1 LRKTTQLAVA
11 LACYFCGKFCEN
23 SKVAI
28 FETRERTHF
37 YCQQKRDTMNFS
49 FFTQNLD
56 AMGKTTK
63 KKNLFELDDLNQIK
77 KVEMGEFI
85 GGNEKLTE
93 NKKKS
98 FFAGFFGPGPC
109 LGDLPQ

>member
-1 LRKTTQLAVA
+1 
-11 LACYFCGKFCEN
+11 
-23 SKVAI
+23 
-28 FETRERTHF
+28 
-37 YCQQKRDTMNFS
+37 MNLG

-77 KVEMGEFI
+77 KVEMNEFI
-85 GGNEKLTE
+85 GGNEKVTE
-93 NKKKS
+93 KKKG
-98 FFAGFFGPGPC
+98 FFAGFFGPSPC

>member
-1 LRKTTQLAVA
+1 MKLP
-11 LACYFCGKFCEN
+11 
-23 SKVAI
+23 
-28 FETRERTHF
+28 
-37 YCQQKRDTMNFS
+37 

-63 KKNLFELDDLNQIK
+63 KKNLFELDNINQIK

-85 GGNEKLTE
+85 GGNEKVTE
-93 NKKKS
+93 NKKKG

>member
-1 LRKTTQLAVA
+1 
-11 LACYFCGKFCEN
+11 
-23 SKVAI
+23 
-28 FETRERTHF
+28 
-37 YCQQKRDTMNFS
+37 MNLG

-63 KKNLFELDDLNQIK
+63 KKNLFELDNLNQIK

-85 GGNEKLTE
+85 GGNEKVSE
-93 NKKKS
+93 NKKKG

>member
-1 LRKTTQLAVA
+1 MA
-11 LACYFCGKFCEN
+11 FG
-23 SKVAI
+23 
-28 FETRERTHF
+28 
-37 YCQQKRDTMNFS
+37 

-56 AMGKTTK
+56 TMGKAK
-63 KKNLFELDDLNQIK
+63 KKNLLELDDITQIK

-85 GGNEKLTE
+85 GGNEKISE